1 MVIGGKMKLRRSM
14 LFVPGNNPAIIKDV
28 HIYKPDSVM
37 FDLEDA
43 IAITEKDSAR
53 FLVFNMLQKFKEIY
67 KREGIETVVR
77 INALDTEFGIT
88 DLEFMVRAGVEV
100 IRIPKTEK
108 AADVH
113 EVEGHIERIEKEAG
127 IPVGT
132 TKIMV
137 AIESPLGALNALEIA
152 RSSSRLVG
160 MAIGG
165 EDYVTNL
172 KTNRSASGIEMLMGR
187 SMIVMAARAA
197 GISAMD
203 SVYSDVNNDEG
214 FTAEAEMIRQMGF
227 DGKSLIHPRQ
237 IELIHNVYTPTEK
250 DIKKSMKIVSATA
263 EAMAEGRGVF
273 TVDGKMVDKPIIE
286 RAEHVLR
293 LAAAAGIRLDEVK

>member
-1 MVIGGKMKLRRSM
+1 MKLRRSM

-43 IAITEKDSAR
+43 IAVTEKDSAR

-77 INALDTEFGIT
+77 INALDTEYGVE
-88 DLEFMVRAGVEV
+88 DLEFMVRSGVDA
-100 IRIPKTEK
+100 IRIPKTES
-108 AADVH
+108 AADVK
-113 EVEGHIERIEKEAG
+113 EVEDHIERIEREAG

-132 TKIMV
+132 TKIIV

-152 RSSSRLVG
+152 RSSARLVG

-197 GISAMD
+197 GISALD

-214 FTAEAEMIRQMGF
+214 FIAEAEMIKQMGF

-237 IELIHNVYTPTEK
+237 IELIHRVYTPTDR
-250 DIKKSMKIVSATA
+250 DIRKSLKIITATE

-286 RAEHVLR
+286 RAEHVLK
-293 LAAAAGIRLDEVK
+293 LAKAAGIRLDEVK

>member
-1 MVIGGKMKLRRSM
+1 MKLRRSM

-53 FLVFNMLQKFKEIY
+53 FLVFNMLQKFKELY

-77 INALDTEFGIT
+77 INALDTEFGIK

-127 IPVGT
+127 IPVGR

-250 DIKKSMKIVSATA
+250 DIKKSMKIISATA

-286 RAEHVLR
+286 RAEHVLK
-293 LAAAAGIRLDEVK
+293 LAVAAGIRLDEVK